1 MGLTALIAML
11 SDDYGSHLSRCHFC
25 MYAFY
30 AKYGTAGGQKA
41 TISEVNQTMKTI
53 SRIIILVMTISL
65 LFIIS
70 NNQFTNVSAEFYE
83 GSVGISFTLNPTIN
97 VTVSGDLVISNL
109 TPGDYKDSNNITVT
123 ASSNSIAGYSL
134 YANTGSSSNNS
145 NELRKDGTSTTNK
158 FTSITTDVAS
168 LSDFTDNTWGYSY
181 CNVSTNCA
189 TSTNWTNYSYL
200 PKYSDSND
208 KLLIAN
214 NTNTTTSLE
223 FKIGARAS
231 TNQIAGEYTNIINF
245 IGIAN
250 PNPPIVYM
258 QSATLADC
266 GKDMVDSRDN
276 TIYTTALLENGQC
289 WMTKNLDLAGGT
301 QLTSDDTNMASDW
314 IMPTANGFQINNRLP
329 NSETIVSGTSLP
341 STAFSDN
348 TVAYVFNSNSTT
360 CTSSSPCYSYYSWIT
375 ATLGSGLNISTDNT
389 DAPYDICP
397 KGWHL
402 PNTRTGTND
411 TADFRRLMIAL
422 GGSDSTWIYDANTS
436 PTGAIISGLLSSTS
450 LRFLR
455 VGIYKSGLFY
465 YGGGTGIY
473 WSSTISAG
481 TAARSLNFNSSRVD
495 SASGDYRREGF
506 SIRCVKSL

>member
-1 MGLTALIAML
+1 
-11 SDDYGSHLSRCHFC
+11 
-25 MYAFY
+25 
-30 AKYGTAGGQKA
+30 
-41 TISEVNQTMKTI
+41 MK
-53 SRIIILVMTISL
+53 LVRKKL
-65 LFIIS
+65 LALFIIS
-70 NNQFTNVSAEFYE
+70 LCIVGVNHVYEDVSAEFYE

-123 ASSNSIAGYSL
+123 TLSNSIAGYSL

-250 PNPPIVYM
+250 PNPQPIYM
-258 QSATLADC
+258 QDITLAGCQKNVGTSGNPANIGDNVTV
-266 GKDMVDSRDN
+266 VDRRDGN
-276 TIYTTALLENGQC
+276 IYTVRYINGEC
-289 WMTKNLDLAGGT
+289 WMTQNLRITGT
-301 QLTSDDTNMASDW
+301 
-314 IMPTANGFQINNRLP
+314 
-329 NSETIVSGTSLP
+329 
-341 STAFSDN
+341 
-348 TVAYVFNSNSTT
+348 
-360 CTSSSPCYSYYSWIT
+360 IT
-375 ATLGSGLNISTDNT
+375 ATDSNFTGDSFNVSQYSLDANDASYANHCDSTNSFNYACAKDSNSDTTGVWYNYYATTAGTIATSSNT
-389 DAPYDICP
+389 NPATEDICP
-397 KGWHL
+397 SGWHL
-402 PNTRTGTND
+402 PSGPNTTVDTDINKLIGNTTSGSQDATDGLIAFEAVTGGYYNND
-411 TADFRRLMIAL
+411 GMVH
-422 GGSDSTWIYDANTS
+422 STGY
-436 PTGAIISGLLSSTS
+436 G
-450 LRFLR
+450 
-455 VGIYKSGLFY
+455 Y
-465 YGGGTGIY
+465 Y
-473 WSSTISAG
+473 WQS
-481 TAARSLNFNSSRVD
+481 TAATDVRYRHILRYNSSNSQFIGD
-495 SASGDYRREGF
+495 NSGGRQIGIF
-506 SIRCVKSL
+506 VRCIKSS